1 MSVLIFSCGRTGTN
15 MLLETMRG
23 SSMLRATTVTED
35 KQVFRECR
43 NLPLDYLSKC
53 DTVYVDDTNQ
63 VSELLNKNP
72 DLKILWTIRDI
83 RDMALSKIYRGQ
95 PGNDCPVVADDATFD
110 GCIDDIS
117 RMTMFYRYV
126 MKNFPDRVMLVRVE
140 DMVLR
145 FDETVL
151 SICDFCNIKFEDN
164 MKNFVRR
171 YRNRHQAKRY
181 SNLDKSQVELYKRKY
196 EIYNG
201 FFKTHNIDLENL
213 FDKLHIYLQEFG
225 YE

>member
-15 MLLETMRG
+15 MLLESLRG

-43 NLPLDYLSKC
+43 SLPSYYLSKC
-53 DTVYVDDTNQ
+53 DTVYVDNVEQ
-63 VSELLNKNP
+63 VAALLNKNQ

-95 PGNDCPVVADDATFD
+95 PGNDSPVVADDATFD

-117 RMTMFYRYV
+117 RMAMFYRYV
-126 MKNFPDRVMLVRVE
+126 VENFADRMMLVKVE
-140 DMVLR
+140 DMVLEY
-145 FDETVL
+145 DDTIAL
-151 SICDFCNIKFEDN
+151 ICSFCNIKFEDN
-164 MKNFVRR
+164 MRNFVGR
-171 YRNRHQAKRY
+171 YRNKHQAQRY
-181 SNLDKSQVELYKRKY
+181 SNLDKSQVELYKRKH

-201 FFKTHNIDLENL
+201 FFKTHDIDLENL